1 MIEPL
6 RVAAASEAV
15 TGLAL
20 TLFPGPVVS
29 LLLGVDVAGA
39 GLAMARI
46 AGTALVA
53 LGIACWPG
61 ANTRGPGDRARTAML
76 VYGVLAVIYLSGLGV
91 DGSLRGPLLWPAVAG
106 HLVVSALLARP
117 RTIRP
122 DSV

>member
-46 AGTALVA
+46 GGTALVA

-61 ANTRGPGDRARTAML
+61 HGP
-76 VYGVLAVIYLSGLGV
+76 
-91 DGSLRGPLLWPAVAG
+91 
-106 HLVVSALLARP
+106 SA
-117 RTIRP
+117 P